1 MGAIWN
7 AVTTVVSVFP
17 QVPKPERKPGLSE
30 RLVWTA
36 VALILYLAMAQTPLY
51 GIASGVADQLAYSRI
66 IFASTQGTL
75 MELGI
80 GPIVTAGLILQLLKG
95 AEIIKLDLKKKEDKA
110 LFSAATKVLTLVVT
124 IVEATAFLI
133 GGQFGTNLSTNVIVI
148 LMAQLISTGLVVVML
163 DETVQK
169 GWGIGSGISL
179 FIMAGVAQQII
190 WNMFSILP
198 AGDGYLGIIPYFVNA
213 TATGHPELALFRSGQ
228 LPSLFTLL
236 LTFIIILII
245 VFVQGI
251 RIEVPITSTRYR
263 GFSSVYPMKLLYV
276 SVIPVI
282 LTSALMANVTFFS
295 QFIWSRYNPDNS
307 NQFLNLL
314 ATYNAQT
321 IASGPIGGLAYYITP
336 PRGLEA
342 SGLEPLRAL
351 SYVMFFVT
359 MTIIFG
365 RIWVEIGGMNAKAV
379 AKNLLAANVQVPGF
393 RRSEQSVE
401 AVLGKYI
408 PVITIVGAAFIGLLA
423 SGSDLL
429 GLFGT
434 GTGILLMVDITLNYY
449 QMLMRERLETMM
461 PQLAGLLGKS

>member
-1 MGAIWN
+1 MGVLGNAIK
-7 AVTTVVSVFP
+7 TVSSVFP
-17 QVPKPERKPGLSE
+17 QVPKPVRKPGLSE

-36 VALILYLAMAQTPLY
+36 IALVLYLAMAQIPLY
-51 GIASGVADQLAYSRI
+51 GVASGGADTLAYTRI
-66 IFASTQGTL
+66 IFASAQGTL

-95 AEIIKLDLKKKEDKA
+95 AEIIKLDFKKPEDKA
-110 LFSAATKVLTLVVT
+110 LFSAATKVLTLIVT

-133 GGQFGTNLSTNVIVI
+133 GGQFGTNLSFNVVI
-148 LMAQLISTGLVVVML
+148 IIMMQLLATGFVVVLL
-163 DETVQK
+163 DEMVQK

-179 FIMAGVAQQII
+179 FIMAGVAQQIV

-198 AGDGYLGIIPYFVNA
+198 AGDGYLGIVPYLVNA
-213 TATGHPELALFRSGQ
+213 TASGNPQAALFRSGQ
-228 LPSLFTLL
+228 LPSIFTLV
-236 LTFIIILII
+236 LTFITILII

-251 RIEVPITSTRYR
+251 RIEVPITSTKYR
-263 GFSSVYPMKLLYV
+263 GFSGVYPMKLLYV

-282 LTSALMANVTFFS
+282 LTSALMANVNFFS
-295 QFIWSRYNPDNS
+295 QFIWSRFNPNNAD
-307 NQFLNLL
+307 QFLNLIGM
-314 ATYNAQT
+314 YNPQALQ
-321 IASGPIGGLAYYITP
+321 SGPIGGLVYYITP
-336 PRGLEA
+336 PRGLETLA
-342 SGLEPLRAL
+342 IEPLRAL
-351 SYVMFFVT
+351 SYVAFFIT
-359 MTIIFG
+359 MTVIFG

-379 AKNLLAANVQVPGF
+379 AKNLLDANVQVPGF

-423 SGSDLL
+423 STADLL

-449 QMLMRERLETMM
+449 QMLMRERLETMI
-461 PQLAGLLGKS
+461 PQLAGLLGKT